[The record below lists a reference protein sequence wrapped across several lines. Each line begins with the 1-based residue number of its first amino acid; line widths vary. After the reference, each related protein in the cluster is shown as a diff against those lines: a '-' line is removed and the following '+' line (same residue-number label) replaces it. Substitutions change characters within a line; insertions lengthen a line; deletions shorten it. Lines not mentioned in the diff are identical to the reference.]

1 MSRYLLLLAVPQAP
15 PAPQAPELP
24 PIDPVIVQG
33 FGTPEWVGVVAV
45 IGIIAGAI
53 LILPLVRAL
62 ARRLEGK
69 GLSDSARQ
77 ELDHLHERVSELEQ
91 VEARLAELE
100 NRIEFS
106 ERLLA
111 RHRDAES
118 GSGG

>member
-1 MSRYLLLLAVPQAP
+1 MVMTELGEFAMFLAIGAGL
-15 PAPQAPELP
+15 ATLFLG
-24 PIDPVIVQG
+24 PIG
-33 FGTPEWVGVVAV
+33 RAV
-45 IGIIAGAI
+45 
-53 LILPLVRAL
+53 

-77 ELDHLHERVSELEQ
+77 ELDHLHERVGELEQ

-111 RHRDAES
+111 RHRDSES
-118 GSGG
+118 RSGG